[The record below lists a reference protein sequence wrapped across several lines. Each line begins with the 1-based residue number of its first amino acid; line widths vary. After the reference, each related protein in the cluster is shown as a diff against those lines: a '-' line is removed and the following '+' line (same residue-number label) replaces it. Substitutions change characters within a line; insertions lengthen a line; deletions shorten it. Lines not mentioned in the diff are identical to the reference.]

1 MQDYETKTFARRRY
15 ETALDL
21 LRALVMTAAVGGV
34 IVLALIVVAAVI
46 SDR

>member
-1 MQDYETKTFARRRY
+1 MHEHETRTFARRRY

-21 LRALVMTAAVGGV
+21 LRALAMTAAVGGV
-34 IVLALIVVAAVI
+34 IVLALIVAAAVI